1 MCHAIY
7 GIGLIAIRMRERYK
21 GGVRGHKNEGV
32 YSWQKTASSS
42 VDLGWLSALGRVMVE
57 WWSWVRILLDIYI
70 CFFSSST
77 FAKISKLFGRQLSS
91 VF

>member
-32 YSWQKTASSS
+32 YSWQKTALIW
-42 VDLGWLSALGRVMVE
+42 VAERTRAGDGGVVVM
-57 WWSWVRILLDIYI
+57 
-70 CFFSSST
+70 
-77 FAKISKLFGRQLSS
+77 G
-91 VF
+91 